1 MPCDNLLLTR
11 EKKYFSRILYTPLR
25 LIQFFFF
32 FLKKLDLFQYSE
44 MLITIMI
51 KAELIH
57 NITELTLVW
66 NCIHMYDML

>member
-1 MPCDNLLLTR
+1 
-11 EKKYFSRILYTPLR
+11 
-25 LIQFFFF
+25 
-32 FLKKLDLFQYSE
+32 

-66 NCIHMYDML
+66 NCICTICCNAFAERRIKIEQEF